1 MMKRIAKWLPEI
13 PEAVIPD
20 DEPVSRHSRQI
31 GTSDDAQFEQVSE
44 DRIQGTSA
52 LDRKSVPLADE
63 PLGPPRPVDPNAGA
77 VRIGPLNISARF
89 SLVLIFWAVVIFNV
103 LLIFGVIIVA
113 LLKSGRL

>member
-1 MMKRIAKWLPEI
+1 MIKRIAKWLPEI

-20 DEPVSRHSRQI
+20 DESDAKHSRQI
-31 GTSDDAQFEQVSE
+31 GTSDDAQTAQVSE
-44 DRIQGTSA
+44 DGIRETSA
-52 LDRKSVPLADE
+52 LNRMSGQLADE

-77 VRIGPLNISARF
+77 IRIGPLNISARF

-113 LLKSGRL
+113 LMKSGRL